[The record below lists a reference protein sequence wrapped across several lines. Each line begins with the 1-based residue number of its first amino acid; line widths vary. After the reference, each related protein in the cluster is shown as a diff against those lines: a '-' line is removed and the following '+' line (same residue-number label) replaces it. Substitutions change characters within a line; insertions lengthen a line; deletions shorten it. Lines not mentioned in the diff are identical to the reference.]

1 MKCQGITTTA
11 AKTMK
16 KFVCNICT
24 ALKPGCTSSEAVT
37 GEAALARFRKTKSPD
52 LPVLQAQLLAATKLA
67 VEGKGEAKL
76 GNALAC
82 YEVCPTRDALLP
94 SPRAPC
100 SPWVFYDFL
109 RPSSHPHNK
118 LSQASPRSRPRPG
131 A

>member
-16 KFVCNICT
+16 KFICNICT

-37 GEAALARFRKTKSPD
+37 GEAALARFRKTKSPE

-82 YEVCPTRDALLP
+82 YEVCRALRLFVHLLP
-94 SPRAPC
+94 PPR
-100 SPWVFYDFL
+100 SSFL
-109 RPSSHPHNK
+109 IFFFPAFFLASSHLV
-118 LSQASPRSRPRPG
+118 LSRVDP
-131 A
+131 